1 MNKCTN
7 AVVITA
13 AAYIGSRLPRLHPS
27 HQQLSLCFGTM
38 RLYYVWSRHLTSV
51 QEEQEEID
59 VCDYVVLCWCD
70 GSLHGGGEKASDG
83 SSQQEQQ

>member
-1 MNKCTN
+1 
-7 AVVITA
+7 
-13 AAYIGSRLPRLHPS
+13 
-27 HQQLSLCFGTM
+27 M